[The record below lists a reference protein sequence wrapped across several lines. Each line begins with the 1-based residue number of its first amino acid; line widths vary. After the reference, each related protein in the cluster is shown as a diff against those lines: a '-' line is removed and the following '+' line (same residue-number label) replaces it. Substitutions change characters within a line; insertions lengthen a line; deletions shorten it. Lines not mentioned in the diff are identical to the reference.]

1 MHGTGDSF
9 LKPGA
14 GPLST
19 DCGSGAVDPVRR
31 GVLAPGGALV
41 KIVFRAVRTVASSCN
56 PSPELCPE
64 TDVRAVSWGHELF
77 IGWRAFEPFY

>member
-19 DCGSGAVDPVRR
+19 DCGSGAVHLLQR
-31 GVLAPGGALV
+31 GVLMLGRVAV
-41 KIVFRAVRTVASSCN
+41 KIVFRAVRTVASSCKPN
-56 PSPELCPE
+56 PEFCPE
-64 TDVRAVSWGHELF
+64 TGVRAVSWGHELL
-77 IGWRAFEPFY
+77 IGWRAIEPFY

>member
-1 MHGTGDSF
+1 

-19 DCGSGAVDPVRR
+19 DCGSGAVHLVRR
-31 GVLAPGGALV
+31 GVLSPGGVPV

-56 PSPELCPE
+56 PSPELFPE
-64 TDVRAVSWGHELF
+64 TDVRAVSWGHELL
-77 IGWRAFEPFY
+77 IGCRAIEPFY

>member
-1 MHGTGDSF
+1 

-19 DCGSGAVDPVRR
+19 DCGSGVVHVFRR
-31 GVLAPGGALV
+31 GVLAPGRVAV
-41 KIVFRAVRTVASSCN
+41 KIVFRAVCTVASSCN

-64 TDVRAVSWGHELF
+64 TDVPAVSWGHELL
-77 IGWRAFEPFY
+77 IGCWAIEPFY